1 MKKTLLSLFLL
12 FTITLTQAQI
22 KKGAHFLGGS
32 LGIYSEKTSSDTG
45 GNMVSSNFSFT
56 PAYGRA
62 IKDNLIFGVDLMV
75 QTGTHENVIAMEDRD
90 LFGAGIFLRKYMS
103 LGKKFYL
110 FAECRFSGYY
120 ETTDAVARYYPDDD
134 YHRKGFSVQAGLYPG
149 VAFAVSNKFQI
160 ETGFNNLLY
169 AQYSKTKTDYSRST
183 HDTETNRYTF
193 GTSLSSFNG
202 FVVGFRFILG

>member
-1 MKKTLLSLFLL
+1 MIKTLLSLILL

-32 LGIYSEKTSSDTG
+32 LGIYTEKTSSDSTADL
-45 GNMVSSNFSFT
+45 VSNNFSFT

-62 IKDNLIFGVDLMV
+62 IKDNLIFGADLML
-75 QTGTHENVIAMEDRD
+75 QTGNYESYLTKEDRQS
-90 LFGAGIFLRKYMS
+90 FGAGIFLRKYME

-110 FAECRFSGYY
+110 FAEGRLGGYY
-120 ETTDAVARYYPDDD
+120 ETSDAVSSYYAEGNYD
-134 YHRKGFSVQAGLYPG
+134 RKGFAFQAGLYPG
-149 VAFAVSNKFQI
+149 VAFAITNKFHI

-169 AQYSKTKTDYSRST
+169 MQYSKTKTDYT
-183 HDTETNRYTF
+183 GTTYDTETNRF
-193 GTSLSSFNG
+193 AIGSSLSSFNG